1 MHLDISIVLCHRP
14 VRCYTTESLPCAQE
28 KDDVTKNAG

>member
-1 MHLDISIVLCHRP
+1 MAAQNDAATMAAQADAAAIAP
-14 VRCYTTESLPCAQE
+14 AQE